1 MADRPCFTASEERS
15 IPPMTRSRRPK
26 KPLDAQS
33 LNDFALRYVAR
44 YATTQ
49 AKLERYL
56 VRKLRERGWDGE
68 GEPDPAA
75 LAEKFAE
82 RGWLDDEAY
91 ARMRSRDLM
100 ARGYGPRRV
109 GEALREAGVDET
121 IREDQQAGALES
133 ARSAVLLARKK
144 RIGPFAVKEVDAA
157 LREKQ
162 LAAMLRAG
170 HAFADARRV
179 VDAQSEGELDAWLE
193 ELAEWED

>member
-1 MADRPCFTASEERS
+1 
-15 IPPMTRSRRPK
+15 MTRSGRQK
-26 KPLDAQS
+26 KPLDARS
-33 LNDFALRYVAR
+33 LQDFALRYVAR
-44 YATTQ
+44 YATTR

-56 VRKLRERGWDGE
+56 VRKLRECGWDGE

-75 LAEKFAE
+75 LAGKFAE

-109 GEALREAGVDET
+109 GEALREAGVGES
-121 IREDQQAGALES
+121 IREGQQAGALER

-144 RIGPFAVKEVDAA
+144 RLGPFSTRERDAP

-162 LAAMLRAG
+162 IAAMLRAG

-179 VDAQSEGELDAWLE
+179 VDAASEEELDEWLE
-193 ELAEWED
+193 EMAEWED